1 MTDAFK
7 KLVENAPVRKSGLFN
22 GFMFSSN
29 GIYDGFFGKNGY
41 DNMVVLGQAVEDDLW
56 YRIACEVDIFNIAFI
71 KPYTSVSI
79 DIPSEFGVP
88 RLFFHKPIQ
97 IDYDGFTSAILSFDN

>member
-7 KLVENAPVRKSGLFN
+7 ELVENAPVRKSGLFN
-22 GFMFSSN
+22 GFMFVSN
-29 GIYDGFFGKNGY
+29 GIYDGFWGKNGY
-41 DNMVVLGQAVEDDLW
+41 DNIVVLGQAVEDDAW
-56 YRIACEVDIFNIAFI
+56 YKIACEVDVFIIAF
-71 KPYTSVSI
+71 KEPYTSVSI

-97 IDYDGFTSAILSFDN
+97 INYDGFTSALLSFDN

>member
-7 KLVENAPVRKSGLFN
+7 ELVENAPVRTSGLFN

-29 GIYDGFFGKNGY
+29 GIYDGFWGKNGY
-41 DNMVVLGQAVEDDLW
+41 DNIIVLGQAAEDDVW
-56 YRIACEVDIFNIAFI
+56 YRIACEVDIFNIAF
-71 KPYTSVSI
+71 KESYTSVSI

-88 RLFFHKPIQ
+88 RLFFHKPIP
-97 IDYDGFTSAILSFDN
+97 INYDGIVSSILSFDN